1 MRRSFTWWL
10 EAGWEASSN
19 SFQDPGQGKQRKAWN
34 VLVLWFGGAEEG
46 KERLP
51 LTLLPFPV
59 GLAGVPIVTLTYYL
73 SFSSTGPESAAAVQ
87 LVRPKDGEMGD
98 SEPVNFL
105 VWLLRAVCPAG
116 TLL

>member
-1 MRRSFTWWL
+1 MFLCSGLEGWRR
-10 EAGWEASSN
+10 
-19 SFQDPGQGKQRKAWN
+19 
-34 VLVLWFGGAEEG
+34 G

-87 LVRPKDGEMGD
+87 LVRPKDGEMGG
-98 SEPVNFL
+98 
-105 VWLLRAVCPAG
+105 LRAS
-116 TLL
+116 